1 MKKLIKSLLKS
12 RVGNLILWE
21 AIEEG
26 LRALQKRTGFGANY
40 YGVIQVL
47 IGIAQKEQA
56 DLINGKD
63 FEPLLK

>member
-1 MKKLIKSLLKS
+1 MKKLLKSLLKS

-21 AIEEG
+21 AIEQG

-40 YGVIQVL
+40 YSVIQVL

-56 DLINGKD
+56 DIIAGKE
-63 FEPLLK
+63 FKPLLK